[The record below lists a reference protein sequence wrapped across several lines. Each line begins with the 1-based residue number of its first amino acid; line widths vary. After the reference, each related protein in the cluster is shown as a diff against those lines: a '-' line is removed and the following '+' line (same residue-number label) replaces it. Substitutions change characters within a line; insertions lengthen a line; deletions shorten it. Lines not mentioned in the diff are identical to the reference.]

1 MSPYEHGEVF
11 VLEDG
16 GEADLDLGNYERF
29 LDLTLGAK
37 HSITLGRMMY
47 ELLQDERKG
56 AYIGRTIQITP
67 HLTDKIKDEIKKA
80 AEIKV
85 RKDGKAPEICLIEI
99 GGTVGDMESSSFLE
113 AVRQISLTSDKNDVC
128 LILVSYVPLVND
140 ELKTKPTQHAAK
152 ELRTAG
158 LIPNVIVAR
167 SGKQLSKEAA
177 AKIALY
183 TNVQPSMVFSAPD
196 CTHILQEPLI
206 FEQQELPKRILEH
219 LGLRYSPPDMSQIV
233 EYVDRHTKIM
243 KQDKEYNIAI
253 VGKYVRNTD
262 TYCSVVK
269 ALEHAAVAINVK
281 LKLHW
286 IESFYLS
293 RKRNAIDPVVSD
305 EKYDFAWQ
313 TVKSADG
320 IIVPGGFGFRG
331 TEGKLL
337 AIKYA
342 RENKI
347 PYLGLCYGM
356 QLAVIESFKHII
368 AKDLPEFT
376 DCGTQENEEEHIKC
390 YNKKLSHQICIHMPE
405 IDKNVLGGNM
415 RRGSYRCNITSKD
428 TLSYKLYGKMSINE
442 RHRHRY
448 EINPKYHPYLERYT
462 KLKMTGFADMDTNN
476 LLEVV
481 EQEDHPFFWACQ
493 FHPEL
498 QSKYLCPSPPF
509 VGFALAVC
517 GRLETTLMNH
527 GGTLQIENFFNKAE
541 RERFMQ
547 LENSLLKV
555 EELMKNPILIAA
567 LRQFVVENTQLLGIK
582 IAEESKSNEQN
593 TNSPPPPEIK
603 ESAPRGAN
611 ESSPPKE
618 NASAPLENIESAA
631 REDNK
636 STSDGNDELIPN
648 ENNES
653 TLTENNVSI
662 PNENHES
669 TLTENNVSIPNETTE
684 SLKDAHTADVSDGV
698 NEDAE
703 SKATLASHETAPE
716 QSKSGENGEPQVL
729 TE

>member
-428 TLSYKLYGKMSINE
+428 TLSYKLYG
-442 RHRHRY
+442 
-448 EINPKYHPYLERYT
+448 
-462 KLKMTGFADMDTNN
+462 
-476 LLEVV
+476 
-481 EQEDHPFFWACQ
+481 
-493 FHPEL
+493 
-498 QSKYLCPSPPF
+498 
-509 VGFALAVC
+509 
-517 GRLETTLMNH
+517 RLETTLMNH